1 MQNLTFIIR
10 LNLSISLLIMIILGS
25 SAAQQNKNGH
35 CGQRDLSSNP
45 YDSTYWLYDLG
56 PFH

>member
-25 SAAQQNKNGH
+25 SAAQQNKNGQ

-45 YDSTYWLYDLG
+45 YDSAY
-56 PFH
+56 